1 MVLYRVLLVD
11 DEDEIR
17 SGIITKIDWKSNGFE
32 LVGDTNNGVD
42 ALEMA
47 ETLHPDVVLTD
58 IKMPF
63 MDGLELCK
71 CLIKRFPSC
80 KLVVFSGFDDFEY
93 AHQAIK
99 MNVFEYILKPIS
111 ARELTSVLQKLKRQI
126 DCEIEEKRDIESL
139 RSYYQESLPV
149 MRDQFLARLIEGRV
163 SLDKL
168 VKYARQYGLEYPPS
182 YWAVAIFRP
191 EYPIK
196 GSSSLSNSIDL
207 VPISAKRIID
217 YNLEQSFDIK
227 TFLYDDDVISIVRL
241 DNKEQILN
249 LVCIANLTCKEV
261 KRILEFTLSS
271 GIGLV
276 SDDIL
281 ELKYS
286 YQGALNAVDYRV
298 LVGSGRAIYVGDVE
312 LGLSTQLDFN
322 EQDERELHGA
332 IKFGTPD
339 NIRAVIEKL
348 MKRIHDSRLPL
359 AQYQIFLMEIQTTLI
374 KLARAYNL
382 DVDDILNMRD
392 RGYVQFTDF
401 TSLSEMGNWF
411 SEVCV
416 RISLIIGLKRTD
428 STKLIAIRAKKFIN
442 ENYADNGLSV
452 ETLCKHL
459 HLSSAYFS
467 TLFKRETGG
476 TFINYL
482 TSIRME
488 KAAWL
493 LRSTDDKTYLIS
505 QNTGFIDPNY
515 FSYVFKRYFGISPS
529 KFRAGEELNKIDI
542 LNICR

>member
-1 MVLYRVLLVD
+1 MAFYRVLLVD

-17 SGIITKIDWKSNGFE
+17 SGIITKIDWRSNGFE
-32 LVGDTNNGVD
+32 LIGDTNNGED

-47 ETLHPDVVLTD
+47 EALHPDVVLTD

-63 MDGLELCK
+63 MDGLELCRH
-71 CLIKRFPSC
+71 LTGRFPSC
-80 KLVVFSGFDDFEY
+80 KLVIFSGFDEFEY
-93 AHQAIK
+93 AQQAIK

-111 ARELTSVLQKLKRQI
+111 SRELTSVLQKLKRQI

-139 RSYYQESLPV
+139 RAYYRESLPV

-163 SLDKL
+163 SLDRL
-168 VKYARQYGLEYPPS
+168 GKYAPQYGLDFPPGF
-182 YWAVAIFRP
+182 WAVAIFRP
-191 EYPIK
+191 EYPVK
-196 GSSSLSNSIDL
+196 GSSSLSDSIDL

-217 YNLEQSFDIK
+217 DYLGQAFDFK
-227 TFLYDDDVISIVRL
+227 TFLYDDDVVSIVRL
-241 DNKEQILN
+241 DSKEQVLN
-249 LVCIANLTCKEV
+249 LVRIANLACKEV

-276 SDDIL
+276 SDDVL
-281 ELKYS
+281 ELKHS

-298 LVGSGRAIYVGDVE
+298 LVGSGKAIYVGDVE
-312 LGLSTQLDFN
+312 ADLSAQLEFN
-322 EQDERELHGA
+322 EQDERELQGA
-332 IKFGTPD
+332 IKLGTPE
-339 NIRAVIEKL
+339 NIRAAVERL
-348 MKRIHDSRLPL
+348 MKRIHDFRLPL
-359 AQYQIFLMEIQTTLI
+359 AQYQIFLMEIQTSLI

-382 DVDDILNMRD
+382 DVDDILKIHA

-416 RISLIIGLKRTD
+416 RMSLLIGRKRTD
-428 STKLIAIRAKKFIN
+428 STKLIAVRAKEFIN
-442 ENYADNGLSV
+442 ENYSDSGLSV

-467 TLFKRETGG
+467 TLFKRETGM

-493 LRSTDDKTYLIS
+493 LKSTDDKTYLIS

-529 KFRAGEELNKIDI
+529 KFRAGE
-542 LNICR
+542 